1 MGRLPQPGGDKSVWG
16 DILNDY
22 LLVSH
27 ANDGKLR
34 NNIVGA
40 ANLEASLQSSI
51 DKANSSIQRING
63 VAPINGDSIISKAEV
78 GLSDVDNTS
87 DIDKPISTL
96 AQSGLDTKV
105 SKDELAFNV
114 KDFGAVGDGTADDT
128 AAINTAISTA
138 HAAGGGTVFLPAG
151 IYNISSPIGHSG
163 GVANI
168 RLTGSGHQ
176 AATIRTITNIPV
188 LYEAWTACLIDEL
201 ILDANSQGSP
211 ALSVHLDKTTLS
223 RLKVLGWTNQALL
236 LNDGTYGDLGLLNVI
251 SDCWID
257 QSVGY
262 GIYATYRLSDSWI
275 ERCNIGS
282 SLANISCEGG
292 PIRIMNNHLDG
303 SPRNNIELRGNK
315 RITIEGNIL
324 EGAQRES
331 IVYNMPSWLSSD
343 TPQIQIV
350 GNTFSNGSKES
361 QGSYATVAING
372 VSVSATTKGFL
383 FSSNIVACED
393 AGSGWSYIID
403 ANNVANVVIT
413 GNMWS
418 TGYLQSDPVRTNN
431 GTDIQ
436 MGANAGGNT
445 MSGVID

>member
-1 MGRLPQPGGDKSVWG
+1 MGRLPQPGGDKSIWG

-34 NNIVGA
+34 NNIVSP
-40 ANLEASLQSSI
+40 ANLEVSLQNSI
-51 DKANSSIQRING
+51 DKADSSVQRING
-63 VAPINGDSIISKAEV
+63 VTPINGDSIINKADV

-87 DIDKPISTL
+87 DINKPISTL
-96 AQSGLDTKV
+96 AQAALDTKV
-105 SKDELAFNV
+105 SKNELVFNV
-114 KDFGAVGDGTADDT
+114 KDFGAMGDGVTDDT
-128 AAINTAISTA
+128 TALNTAIASA
-138 HAAGGGTVFLPAG
+138 HTAGGGIVFLPAG
-151 IYNISSPIGHSG
+151 VYNIVSSIGRSG

-176 AATIRTITNIPV
+176 ASTIRVTTNVPV
-188 LYEAWTACLIDEL
+188 LYEAWTACLIEEL
-201 ILDANSQGSP
+201 VLDANSQGSP

-223 RLKVLGWTNQALL
+223 RLKVVGWTNQALL
-236 LNDGTYGDLGLLNVI
+236 LNDGTYGDLGLLNII

-324 EGAQRES
+324 EGAQREA
-331 IVYNMPSWLSSD
+331 IIYNMPPWLSSD

-361 QGSYATVAING
+361 QGSYAAIAING
-372 VSVSATTKGFL
+372 VSTSATTKGFL
-383 FSSNIVACED
+383 FSSNIIACED
-393 AGSGWSYIID
+393 AGSGWSYVID
-403 ANNVANVVIT
+403 ANNIANIIIT

-418 TGYLQSDPVRTNN
+418 TGYLQSSPVRAIN

-436 MGANAGGNT
+436 MGTNAGGNT
-445 MSGVID
+445 MVTS